1 MGWNNWTEFKPFT
14 DYFEIK
20 HLVGYQGRRGLWK
33 TTLEEETGYLSQ
45 ADGLFPVQG
54 GAFDHNINVPVG
66 IYFIRIAGGENHH
79 PSGFFDYIGLS
90 TPSDKGRSKFQKGIY
105 SRIFEHYGKI
115 LGIPQRGDI
124 GNYINAKK
132 KSEMNDQDIHKIF
145 EEQEFKDYQAYREFF
160 MKCSKD
166 EYSKVS
172 TRQFRQITEKFAKEL
187 SNLQSIKNFFSSKV
201 TFCFNTYS
209 GNGTDAIKDI
219 SKGEGLALNHYK
231 NIYREYPFL
240 NERDE
245 GIALRGF
252 LQEKKH
258 L

>member
-33 TTLEEETGYLSQ
+33 TTLEEETGHLSQ

-54 GAFDHNINVPVG
+54 GAFDYNINVAVG
-66 IYFIRIAGGENHH
+66 IYFIRIAGGEDHH

-90 TPSDKGRSKFQKGIY
+90 APSNNDDGAYQKGIY
-105 SRIFEHYGKI
+105 GRIFEHYRKI
-115 LGIPQRGDI
+115 LGIPHRPKIKD
-124 GNYINAKK
+124 YINAKK
-132 KSEMNDQDIHKIF
+132 KSEMNDRDMYDLF

-172 TRQFRQITEKFAKEL
+172 TRQFIQITEKFAKEL

-219 SKGEGLALNHYK
+219 SKGEGLALNDYK
-231 NIYREYPFL
+231 NIYGEYPFL

-252 LQEKKH
+252 LKEKKH